1 MLSQMLMNRLSIRL
15 SGKTV
20 MIADKTIC
28 AAVLLSLG
36 FSGLRV
42 DMMMATV
49 YILLYPYLYLT
60 SRSAAIKHLLVASL
74 LASCWFFIAKGQYG
88 YNREM
93 LLIGGYTVYPLFAWA
108 VGLFGVYLM
117 YSYWVKLLPV
127 LPVAVRFLFF
137 VVLYWAMLFGSE
149 ILAYNYFHF
158 RNIATAGYEG
168 LPVFDCIHVPGWMQ
182 AAYLINGPI
191 YFLICELSGFP
202 DPNQQLRPAP
212 AR

>member
-1 MLSQMLMNRLSIRL
+1 MNRLSIHL

-49 YILLYPYLYLT
+49 YLLLYPYLYLT

-117 YSYWVKLLPV
+117 YSYWVKMLPA
-127 LPVAVRFLFF
+127 LPVAVKFLFF

-149 ILAYNYFHF
+149 ILAYNYFQF
-158 RNIATAGYEG
+158 RNIATAGYAG

-182 AAYLINGPI
+182 AAYLLNGPI

-202 DPNQQLRPAP
+202 DPNQQLHPAP